1 MMPSP
6 WPEKAHSDSVSGLL
20 WAGLASLLG
29 GAGLF
34 LLLHSSLGL
43 QFLSSL
49 DELFALS
56 TVQLMWY
63 ITRASGL
70 MAYVLLWLS
79 TAWGLAVSSKILD
92 RLLHRTFTY
101 DYHQVLSLLA
111 VGFLLLH
118 MGVLLFDRYMPYS
131 LPQILVPLISPYRP
145 LWVGVGV
152 VAFYLIVL
160 VTVTFYLRGRIGMRA
175 FRAIHVLSLVG
186 YLGGLAHSVMSGT
199 DSVLLSTQLF
209 YAGTFLVTFFLL
221 AYWVLIALQRRLAGV
236 LQPARVPSERR

>member
-1 MMPSP
+1 MTQSP
-6 WPEKAHSDSVSGLL
+6 WPEKAGSDSLDGLL
-20 WAGLASLLG
+20 WAGLASLVG

-34 LLLHSSLGL
+34 MLLNSSMGAGL
-43 QFLSSL
+43 LSRL
-49 DELFALS
+49 DGVFALS

-79 TAWGLAVSSKILD
+79 TAWGLAVSSKIFD

-101 DYHQVLSLLA
+101 DYHQVLSLLS

-131 LPQILVPLISPYRP
+131 VSQLLVPFISPYRP

-152 VAFYLIVL
+152 IAFYLIVL
-160 VTVTFYLRGRIGMRA
+160 VTVTFYFRGRIGMRA
-175 FRAIHVLSLVG
+175 FRVIHMLSLLG
-186 YLGGLAHSVMSGT
+186 YLGGLAHSVFAGT
-199 DSVLLSTQLF
+199 DSVLPATQLF
-209 YAGTFLVTFFLL
+209 YIGTFLVTVFLL
-221 AYWVLIALQRRLAGV
+221 AYWVLIALQRRLATI
-236 LQPARVPSERR
+236 LAPARAPVRHR